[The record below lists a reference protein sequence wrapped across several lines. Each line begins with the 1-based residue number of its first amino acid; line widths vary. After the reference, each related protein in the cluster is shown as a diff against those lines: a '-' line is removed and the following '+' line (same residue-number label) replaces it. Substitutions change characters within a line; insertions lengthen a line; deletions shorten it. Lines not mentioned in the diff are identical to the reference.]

1 MMFTLCN
8 YFVSIW
14 YLFVFYSQTEEYE
27 FTLEGTPERFP
38 VVPVD
43 TIDMSPGKLCFCN
56 NE

>member
-8 YFVSIW
+8 YFVSIC
-14 YLFVFYSQTEEYE
+14 LFVYPQTEEYE